1 MASTRRVGLS
11 SRRVTVWLAAAV
23 GLSFW
28 NAPAAAAG
36 PAAQPADPLARAQ
49 ALDLAARG
57 HDEPGLHVL
66 RQIESE
72 YVKALKRDPGA
83 AEPSARLRGFYDAW
97 AFQVPTPAASL
108 RELIAAAPDPELLAL
123 RLTRSEPDSINNVS
137 GEIVLSALD
146 ACPRSARLW
155 ARAARLAVAPAWK
168 LALLAE
174 AGRNAAAAPGV
185 GAGALAEAAAIASSR
200 LAELSDLGL
209 AAEMLRAFA
218 ALPEPL
224 RETLAR
230 GGAVV
235 RPAVEPPPEE
245 PLDPPY
251 SPWLGRDLRLDL
263 AAAHLLTGDV
273 EGGREWAA
281 RAGVVPTGAGVPP
294 ELSAL
299 AVGRAAQASLMA
311 EDPLQESLPEGW
323 RDPEDAAV
331 GRQEQRW
338 RLVVERWLAPVV
350 GEDLFP
356 LLSGWVVESGPIV
369 PQVWAMLVSR
379 LARRQGYPAVAAH
392 LLVLPSLIVARRLED
407 AAIASPSGSVPDPW
421 ATASAVPPR
430 VRQEATRLAAAL
442 SGLASELDG
451 ELATPR
457 DATRAAGLAP
467 SGGAVHQLAGDSP
480 HARAALALVL
490 EEIAGT
496 APAARLELFELDRA
510 SHAAIAVWDAEGQG
524 GTIVLEEKDGNFE
537 VVIHLLTI
545 T

>member
-1 MASTRRVGLS
+1 V
-11 SRRVTVWLAAAV
+11 
-23 GLSFW
+23 
-28 NAPAAAAG
+28 
-36 PAAQPADPLARAQ
+36 
-49 ALDLAARG
+49 
-57 HDEPGLHVL
+57 
-66 RQIESE
+66 
-72 YVKALKRDPGA
+72 
-83 AEPSARLRGFYDAW
+83 
-97 AFQVPTPAASL
+97 
-108 RELIAAAPDPELLAL
+108 
-123 RLTRSEPDSINNVS
+123 
-137 GEIVLSALD
+137 
-146 ACPRSARLW
+146 
-155 ARAARLAVAPAWK
+155 
-168 LALLAE
+168 
-174 AGRNAAAAPGV
+174 
-185 GAGALAEAAAIASSR
+185 
-200 LAELSDLGL
+200 
-209 AAEMLRAFA
+209 
-218 ALPEPL
+218 

-235 RPAVEPPPEE
+235 RPPVEPPPGE

-251 SPWLGRDLRLDL
+251 NPWLGRDLRLDL

-311 EDPLQESLPEGW
+311 DDPLEESPSESW

-331 GRQEQRW
+331 ERQAQRW
-338 RLVVERWLAPVV
+338 RLGVERWLAPVP

-379 LARRQGYPAVAAH
+379 LARRQGYPDVAAH
-392 LLVLPSLIVARRLED
+392 LLALPSLIVARRLED

-421 ATASAVPPR
+421 ATSSAVPPR
-430 VRQEATRLAAAL
+430 VRQEAMRLAATL
-442 SGLASELDG
+442 SRLASELDG
-451 ELATPR
+451 ELAAAR
-457 DATRAAGLAP
+457 DATRAAGLVQ
-467 SGGAVHQLAGDSP
+467 SGGAVHQHAGDAP
-480 HARAALALVL
+480 RARALALVL

>member
-1 MASTRRVGLS
+1 M
-11 SRRVTVWLAAAV
+11 VWLAAAV

-36 PAAQPADPLARAQ
+36 PAAQAADPLARAQ

-57 HDEPGLHVL
+57 RGEKPGLHVL

-83 AEPSARLRGFYDAW
+83 AEPAARLRGFYDAW
-97 AFQVPTPAASL
+97 AFQIPTPAASL
-108 RELIAAAPDPELLAL
+108 RELVAAAPDPELLAL
-123 RLTRSEPDSINNVS
+123 RLTRSEADNINNVS

-174 AGRNAAAAPGV
+174 AGRNAAGP

-218 ALPEPL
+218 ALPEPV
-224 RETLAR
+224 RQILAR
-230 GGAVV
+230 GGPVV
-235 RPAVEPPPEE
+235 RPPVDLPPGEQ
-245 PLDPPY
+245 LDPLY

-273 EGGREWAA
+273 EGGREWAT
-281 RAGVVPTGAGVPP
+281 RGGVVPTGAGVPP

-311 EDPLQESLPEGW
+311 EDPLQESLPESR

-379 LARRQGYPAVAAH
+379 LARREGYPAVAAH
-392 LLVLPSLIVARRLED
+392 LLALPSLIVARRLED
-407 AAIASPSGSVPDPW
+407 AAVASPSGSVPDPW

-430 VRQEATRLAAAL
+430 VRQEATRLAATL

-451 ELATPR
+451 ELAAPR

-480 HARAALALVL
+480 RARAALALVL
-490 EEIAGT
+490 EEIADT

-510 SHAAIAVWDAEGQG
+510 SHAAIAVWDAPGQG
-524 GTIVLEEKDGNFE
+524 GTVVLEEKGGNFE
-537 VVIHLLTI
+537 VVCHFLTV